1 MLVRIVITSVWCKCY
16 WMPYVIL
23 FGYVENIL
31 NEINA
36 RSKCILAEFTVCFTS
51 CKVKLQHACMP
62 SIWCIIR
69 CLFLVFNFG
78 NLPNLN
84 GFCISVNIKCVE
96 CITNQMISPFPLI
109 QLPRLSTLLSHKMV
123 WYFMLITAKQQ
134 QKQVQICHI
143 HFKKIPNIFHTI
155 MNHPHGKCHRRNA
168 QDREEEKKVLHA
180 HNLLVACFMW
190 LLLRGKANRRTFT
203 QNKHCEIFSKQKTS
217 KTENGAVRRAIST

>member
-1 MLVRIVITSVWCKCY
+1 MRLMRARNAY
-16 WMPYVIL
+16 W
-23 FGYVENIL
+23 L
-31 NEINA
+31 NLQCVLQVA
-36 RSKCILAEFTVCFTS
+36 
-51 CKVKLQHACMP
+51 KLNCNMHACHQFGA
-62 SIWCIIR
+62 SFGVCS
-69 CLFLVFNFG
+69 LVFNFG

-143 HFKKIPNIFHTI
+143 HFKLIPNIFHTI

-180 HNLLVACFMW
+180 HNLLVAYFMW